1 MNVFRIR
8 LSSALCAVLLVMWGH
23 VAGASTISYTYD
35 PAGRLVAADYGMNR
49 TTSYAYDNAGNLLQ
63 SARPAPGFIIL
74 GLTGTQLTLA
84 WPAIPG
90 GFVLQSATAIGSGA
104 LWINVNAISTQSGN
118 LKTVTLTVNGTSFYR
133 LKK

>member
-1 MNVFRIR
+1 MSKTR
-8 LSSALCAVLLVMWGH
+8 LPSVICAVLLAMWSP
-23 VAGASTISYTYD
+23 AADASTISYTYD
-35 PAGRLVAADYGMNR
+35 PAGRLVAADYGANK
-49 TTSYAYDNAGNLLQ
+49 TTSYVYDNAGNLLQ
-63 SARPAPGFIIL
+63 SARPAPGLIIL

-104 LWINVNAISTQSGN
+104 QWINVNATPSQSGN
-118 LKTVTLTVNGTSFYR
+118 LNTVTVNVNGASFYR